1 MKRDFISID
10 DLSNDEIE
18 ALFAC
23 ADEMAD
29 LLAKREPC
37 TLLAGRI
44 MATLFYE
51 PSTRTRLS
59 FESAMHRLGGGVI
72 SVADASSSS
81 AAKGESLADTARVV
95 GPYADVV
102 VIRHPADG
110 AARVLAEYA
119 DVPVINAGDG
129 AHEHPTQ
136 TLLDL
141 YTLRKEKGGI
151 KGLTVALCGDLRHG
165 RTIHSLAAALVRFG
179 AELIF
184 LPGRD
189 LEMPDHLARRLALR
203 HGCRLRRGRL
213 SGVQFLMDRLDAV
226 YLTPRQPPDD
236 FAFSEEA
243 TLREFAERLEKIDAL
258 YVTRV
263 QRERLAGG
271 AGGDAPYPVQ
281 AAAVL
286 GDPRY
291 RETIVMHPLPR
302 VDELPY
308 ALDADP
314 RSKYFK
320 QAAYG
325 VPIRMALLLA
335 LLEARKIFPVS
346 PAFVSPGPAS
356 AGAPGGATAAPILR
370 GRDGAAPPCPNARCI
385 SRREAHYLT
394 PTYRV
399 LARERGAAAHALILS
414 CLYCDAEVAG
424 TAVGYTGERR
434 YARYDAAVEEVAA
447 AWAAAG
453 MLAVFAAEA
462 DAEAAGYQL
471 FTPGP
476 ARTILPAAAV
486 EDAIAD
492 IARRIQAA
500 NPDLGRVRFLG
511 IPTRGITLAHRVA
524 ALLRDAAG
532 ADVPV
537 GALDVFA
544 FRDDTHLDAAAPE
557 ATPVPFR
564 LEGQV
569 VVLFDDVF
577 YRGRTVRAGMHAI
590 THGLNLGRPEGMQVA
605 VLIDR
610 GHREFPIEPTFVG
623 RAIPTARRERV
634 FVRLREHDGVDEVVV
649 QAPIA
654 EGAPAGAGG
663 RGPGAG
669 EA

>member
-1 MKRDFISID
+1 MKRDFVSID

-18 ALFAC
+18 ALFAT

-37 TLLAGRI
+37 GLLAGRI
-44 MATLFYE
+44 MATLFFE

-81 AAKGESLADTARVV
+81 AAKGESLADTARVI

-110 AARVLAEYA
+110 AARVLADYA

-141 YTLRKEKGGI
+141 YTLRKEKGRI

-189 LEMPDHLARRLALR
+189 LEMPDHLSRRLALR
-203 HGCRLRRGRL
+203 HGCRLRRARL
-213 SGVQFLMDRLDAV
+213 SGTQFLMDRLDAL
-226 YLTPRQPPDD
+226 YLTPRERPDE

-243 TLREFAERLEKIDAL
+243 TLREFADYLGKIDAL

-271 AGGDAPYPVQ
+271 GGGDAPYPVK
-281 AAAVL
+281 ADAVL

-335 LLEARKIFPVS
+335 LLDARRVL
-346 PAFVSPGPAS
+346 PAGAPAPEVGPAS
-356 AGAPGGATAAPILR
+356 ILT
-370 GRDGAAPPCPNARCI
+370 GRDDAAPPCPNPRCVT
-385 SRREAHYLT
+385 RREALYLA
-394 PTYRV
+394 PRFRV
-399 LARERGAAAHALILS
+399 LARERGASAHALILS
-414 CLYCDAEVAG
+414 CLYCDAEVLG
-424 TAVGYTGERR
+424 GAVGHTSSRR
-434 YARYDAAVEEVAA
+434 YARYDAALEETAER
-447 AWAAAG
+447 WATEG
-453 MLAVFAAEA
+453 TLAVFATEA
-462 DAEAAGYQL
+462 DAAAAGYQL
-471 FTPGP
+471 FAPGP
-476 ARTILPAAAV
+476 ARIALAAAEV
-486 EDAIAD
+486 AQALAVLAQGIA
-492 IARRIQAA
+492 QAH
-500 NPDLGRVRFLG
+500 PDLARVAFLG
-511 IPTRGITLAHRVA
+511 IRTRGVTVARRVA
-524 ALLRDAAG
+524 HLLREAG
-532 ADVPV
+532 EPQIPV
-537 GALDVFA
+537 GALDVYE
-544 FRDDTHLDAAAPE
+544 FRDDITQLPSRPPGGTEIPFALAGR
-557 ATPVPFR
+557 PVI
-564 LEGQV
+564 
-569 VVLFDDVF
+569 LFDDVF
-577 YRGRTVRAGMHAI
+577 YRGRTIRAAMHAI
-590 THGLNLGRPEGMQVA
+590 NHGLGLGRPEAVQVA
-605 VLIDR
+605 ELIDR

-623 RAIPTARRERV
+623 RVIRTSRWERV
-634 FVRLREHDGVDEVVV
+634 FVRLREHDGADEVLI
-649 QAPIA
+649 QAPIS
-654 EGAPAGAGG
+654 EDNDQ
-663 RGPGAG
+663 
-669 EA
+669 

>member
-1 MKRDFISID
+1 MKRHFITID

-37 TLLAGRI
+37 ALLAGRI

-72 SVADASSSS
+72 SVPDASTSS

-110 AARVLAEYA
+110 AARVLADYS

-141 YTLRKEKGGI
+141 YTLRKEKGRI

-189 LEMPDHLARRLALR
+189 LEMPDHLSRRLALR
-203 HGCRLRRGRL
+203 HGCRLRRARL
-213 SGVQFLMDRLDAV
+213 SGVQFLVDRLDAL
-226 YLTPRQPPDD
+226 YLTPRDTPEE

-243 TLREFAERLEKIDAL
+243 TLREFADRLGKIDAF

-271 AGGDAPYPVQ
+271 AGGDAPYPVK
-281 AAAVL
+281 ADAVL

-314 RSKYFK
+314 RSKYFR

-335 LLEARKIFPVS
+335 LLEVRQIFPAARPPGVA
-346 PAFVSPGPAS
+346 PAPLLS
-356 AGAPGGATAAPILR
+356 
-370 GRDGAAPPCPNARCI
+370 GRDGTAPPCPNPRCVT
-385 SRREAHYLT
+385 RREALYLA
-394 PTYRV
+394 PTFRV

-414 CLYCDAEVAG
+414 CAYCDAEVLGA
-424 TAVGYTGERR
+424 AVGHTGRRR
-434 YARYDAAVEEVAA
+434 YARYDAALEETAEV
-447 AWAAAG
+447 WAAEG
-453 MLAVFAAEA
+453 CLAVFATAE
-462 DAEAAGYQL
+462 DAEAAGYRP
-471 FTPGP
+471 FAPGP
-476 ARTILPAAAV
+476 PRTVLAAPEVGQALGRLAQ
-486 EDAIAD
+486 AIA
-492 IARRIQAA
+492 QAH
-500 NPDLGRVRFLG
+500 PDLGRLRFLG
-511 IPTRGITLAHRVA
+511 IRTRGLTVARRVA
-524 ALLRDAAG
+524 SLLREVG
-532 ADVPV
+532 GPEVPV
-537 GALDVFA
+537 GSLDVYE
-544 FRDDTHLDAAAPE
+544 FRDDTTQPSAGRAAG
-557 ATPVPFR
+557 TDVPFS
-564 LEGQV
+564 LEGLP

-577 YRGRTVRAGMHAI
+577 YRGRTVRAAMHAI
-590 THGLNLGRPEGMQVA
+590 NHGLGLGRPESVRVA

-634 FVRLREHDGVDEVVV
+634 FVRLREDDGEDGVVV

-654 EGAPAGAGG
+654 ED
-663 RGPGAG
+663 
-669 EA
+669 

>member
-1 MKRDFISID
+1 MKRDLISID
-10 DLSNDEIE
+10 DLTNAEIE

-72 SVADASSSS
+72 SVPDASSSS
-81 AAKGESLADTARVV
+81 AAKGESLADTARVIA
-95 GPYADVV
+95 PYADVV

-110 AARVLAEYA
+110 AARVLADYA

-189 LEMPDHLARRLALR
+189 LEMPDHLSRRLALR
-203 HGCRLRRGRL
+203 HGCRLRRARL
-213 SGVQFLMDRLDAV
+213 SGVQFLVDRLDAL
-226 YLTPRQPPDD
+226 YLTPREQPED
-236 FAFSEEA
+236 FTFSEEA
-243 TLREFAERLEKIDAL
+243 TLREFADRLEKIDAL

-271 AGGDAPYPVQ
+271 AGGDAPYPVK
-281 AAAVL
+281 ADAVL

-325 VPIRMALLLA
+325 VPIRMALLLS
-335 LLEARKIFPVS
+335 LLEARHIFP
-346 PAFVSPGPAS
+346 AAGPAPS
-356 AGAPGGATAAPILR
+356 VPASPLLSGR
-370 GRDGAAPPCPNARCI
+370 GGAAPGCPNPRCVTH
-385 SRREAHYLT
+385 REARYLE
-394 PTYRV
+394 PAFRI
-399 LARERGAAAHALILS
+399 LARERGAAAHALIL
-414 CLYCDAEVAG
+414 CCVYCDAEVLG
-424 TAVGYTGERR
+424 GVVGHTRERR
-434 YARYDAAVEEVAA
+434 YARYDAALEETAEG
-447 AWAAAG
+447 WAAEG
-453 MLAVFAAEA
+453 SLAVFATEA
-462 DAEAAGYQL
+462 DAEAAGYRP
-471 FTPGP
+471 FAPGP
-476 ARTILPAAAV
+476 ARTVLAAAEV
-486 EDAIAD
+486 AQALDRMARAIAE
-492 IARRIQAA
+492 AH
-500 NPDLGRVRFLG
+500 PDLGRARFLG
-511 IPTRGITLAHRVA
+511 IRTRGVTVARRVA
-524 ALLRDAAG
+524 ALLQDGAG
-532 ADVPV
+532 TAVPV
-537 GALDVFA
+537 GALDVYE
-544 FRDDTHLDAAAPE
+544 FRDDITQLPPASPGGTE
-557 ATPVPFR
+557 VPFT
-564 LEGQV
+564 LEGQP

-577 YRGRTVRAGMHAI
+577 YRGRTIRAAMHAI
-590 THGLNLGRPEGMQVA
+590 NHGLGLGRPEAVRVA

-623 RAIPTARRERV
+623 QAVPTARRERV

-654 EGAPAGAGG
+654 TNDK
-663 RGPGAG
+663 
-669 EA
+669 

>member
-1 MKRDFISID
+1 MKRDLVSID
-10 DLSNDEIE
+10 DLSNAEIE

-72 SVADASSSS
+72 SVPDAATSS
-81 AAKGESLADTARVV
+81 AAKGESLADTARVI

-141 YTLRKEKGGI
+141 YTLRKEKGRI
-151 KGLTVALCGDLRHG
+151 QGLTVALCGDLRHG

-189 LEMPDHLARRLALR
+189 LEMPGHLARRLALR

-213 SGVQFLMDRLDAV
+213 SGVQFLVDRLDAL
-226 YLTPRQPPDD
+226 YMTPSHPSDE

-243 TLREFAERLEKIDAL
+243 TLREFAERLERIDAL

-271 AGGDAPYPVQ
+271 GGGDAPYPVK
-281 AAAVL
+281 ADAVL
-286 GDPRY
+286 QDPRY

-325 VPIRMALLLA
+325 VPVRMALLLA
-335 LLEARKIFPVS
+335 LLEARQIFP
-346 PAFVSPGPAS
+346 AAI
-356 AGAPGGATAAPILR
+356 AGRAPGLPAAAPILR
-370 GRDGAAPPCPNARCI
+370 GRGGAAPSCPNPGCI
-385 SRREAHYLT
+385 TRREGHSLT
-394 PTYRV
+394 PTYQV
-399 LARERGAAAHALILS
+399 LARERGSAAHALILS

-424 TAVGYTGERR
+424 AAVGHTGLRR
-434 YARYDAAVEEVAA
+434 YACYDAAVEDL
-447 AWAAAG
+447 AAG
-453 MLAVFAAEA
+453 WGAEGVLAVFPAAA
-462 DAEAAGYQL
+462 DAEAAGYQP
-471 FTPGP
+471 FAAGP
-476 ARTILPAAAV
+476 ARTVLTAEAV
-486 EDAIAD
+486 EQAIAE
-492 IARRIQAA
+492 IARRIAEV
-500 NPDLGRVRFLG
+500 NRDLGRLRFLG
-511 IPTRGITLAHRVA
+511 IRTRGVTLASRVA
-524 ALLRDAAG
+524 GRLLEATGAA
-532 ADVPV
+532 VPV

-544 FRDDTHLDAAAPE
+544 FRDDTHLEPGAP
-557 ATPVPFR
+557 AGTDVPFR

-577 YRGRTVRAGMHAI
+577 FRGRTIRAGMHAI
-590 THGLNLGRPEGMQVA
+590 NHGLDLGRPDGVQVA
-605 VLIDR
+605 VLVDR
-610 GHREFPIEPTFVG
+610 GHREFPIEPTFLG
-623 RAIPTARRERV
+623 RAVPTSRRERV
-634 FVRLREHDGVDEVVV
+634 FVRLREDDGVDEVVV

-654 EGAPAGAGG
+654 DVPE
-663 RGPGAG
+663 
-669 EA
+669 